1 MKKTEI
7 CCNLFYTKVV
17 FYNQRTPMSSDRG
30 QLEQQYSFDK
40 QQIHKKD
47 NLILNISLNSAE
59 MWRFSLFQS
68 VMQEYAS

>member
-1 MKKTEI
+1 
-7 CCNLFYTKVV
+7 
-17 FYNQRTPMSSDRG
+17 MSSDRG

-47 NLILNISLNSAE
+47 NPILNVSLNNAE
-59 MWRFSLFQS
+59 MWQFSLFQS